1 MPYDYSK
8 LAGRIR
14 EKLGTQREF
23 ARAIGLSERSVSLK
37 MTGEIGW
44 KQKEIADAC
53 KALELSV
60 EDIAVYFFTLKVQY

>member
-8 LAGRIR
+8 LAGRIK
-14 EKLGTQREF
+14 EKLGSQKEF
-23 ARAIGLSERSVSLK
+23 AWAIGLSERSVSLK

-53 KALELSV
+53 RVLELPMD
-60 EDIAVYFFTLKVQY
+60 EIATYFFTLKVQT

>member
-14 EKLGTQREF
+14 EKLGTQRKL
-23 ARAIGLSERSVSLK
+23 AKAIGLSERSVSLK

-44 KQKEIADAC
+44 KQQEMADAC
-53 KALELSV
+53 RVLELDV
-60 EDIAVYFFTLKVQY
+60 QDIPTYFFKELSK